1 MCKTVYVSWQEP
13 VSRRRYVVGRLSELV
28 DGSFEFVYTKGAL
41 MSACFIP
48 FPGMRILERVY
59 RSSELFPF
67 FSNRLLGKNRPEYKQ
82 FIDWLA
88 LPYERPS
95 PLDILA
101 RTDGLRAT
109 DAYQIFERVQAD
121 EQANFSVTF
130 FLRDLVYEG
139 TKVTERV
146 LSLQPNEAL
155 RLEVDSRPSATPTS
169 VMVVTES
176 KDVIGCL
183 PSFLTKD
190 VAMLLTD
197 DSLCCQASVVAIHPH
212 APRRY
217 KCLRSCKAR
226 FLRTMRAV
234 QSLCFDKG
242 GFLRQ
247 RCRIRTGRRN
257 YSFLVLNFD
266 SYDTIKIFDR

>member
-13 VSRRRYVVGRLSELV
+13 VSQRRYVVGRLSELV

-82 FIDWLA
+82 CIDWLA

-101 RTDGLRAT
+101 RTGGLRAT

-139 TKVTERV
+139 AKVTERV

-190 VAMLLTD
+190 VAMLLAE
-197 DSLCCQASVVAIHPH
+197 DSLCCLASVVAIHPH

-217 KCLRSCKAR
+217 KCLCCLRGQVPQILQGKVFENDESCPIPV
-226 FLRTMRAV
+226 F
-234 QSLCFDKG
+234 
-242 GFLRQ
+242 
-247 RCRIRTGRRN
+247 
-257 YSFLVLNFD
+257 
-266 SYDTIKIFDR
+266 

>member
-1 MCKTVYVSWQEP
+1 MRGFCLVDSARTMCKTVYVSWQEP
-13 VSRRRYVVGRLSELV
+13 VSQRRYVVGRLSELV

-41 MSACFIP
+41 KSACFIP
-48 FPGMRILERVY
+48 FPGMRILEKVY

-88 LPYERPS
+88 LPYEQLS

-101 RTDGLRAT
+101 RTGGLRAT

-139 TKVTERV
+139 AKATERV

-155 RLEVDSRPSATPTS
+155 RLEVDLRPGAILTS

-183 PSFLTKD
+183 PSSLAKD
-190 VAMLLTD
+190 VAMLLAE
-197 DSLCCQASVVAIHPH
+197 DSLCCQASVVAIHPR
-212 APRRY
+212 AARYY
-217 KCLRSCKAR
+217 KCLCCVRGQVPQTLQGKVFENDEYCPIPV
-226 FLRTMRAV
+226 F
-234 QSLCFDKG
+234 
-242 GFLRQ
+242 
-247 RCRIRTGRRN
+247 
-257 YSFLVLNFD
+257 
-266 SYDTIKIFDR
+266 